1 MSKSI
6 RLTVGQA
13 LVRFVAKQYVER
25 AGDAPFGTGCHQ
37 ELARKAGRSKSQRS
51 PHEPRVPTLLD
62 RKILPTFQSPT

>member
-25 AGDAPFGTGCHQ
+25 RETLR
-37 ELARKAGRSKSQRS
+37 LALAATKSWREKR
-51 PHEPRVPTLLD
+51 PV
-62 RKILPTFQSPT
+62 KISEITA